1 MEYSIDRLARLSGVT
16 SRTLRHYDQI
26 GLLKPSRKNP
36 AGYRIYGPAELDRLQ
51 QILFYREL
59 GLELKAIQALLDQPG
74 FDKNAALH
82 QHLRRLLEEEQRI
95 HCLVE
100 TLQKTIRHIEEGEP
114 MTDKEKFQGFKEKQL
129 QENEE
134 KYGEEIRAKYGA
146 EAVEA
151 SNQKFLR
158 MTEAQY
164 NDLEALA
171 AQILRGLE
179 SAVREGSDPASEVGA
194 DLARKHRAW
203 LSAYLPAYSREAH
216 LGLCRMYLEDE
227 RFTAYYDANQP
238 GCAAFLQR
246 AVMAWDGK

>member
-1 MEYSIDRLARLSGVT
+1 MSVRTTMSRGSMPFSAFLWRTAHSTRFFSSGYLT
-16 SRTLRHYDQI
+16 
-26 GLLKPSRKNP
+26 
-36 AGYRIYGPAELDRLQ
+36 
-51 QILFYREL
+51 
-59 GLELKAIQALLDQPG
+59 G

-129 QENEE
+129 QENE
-134 KYGEEIRAKYGA
+134 AKYGA